1 LTLILGLLAS
11 PPAALAVRPSEELL
25 PSTTKGYLSVY
36 DVDLLEEHF
45 NKTQMG
51 QLAALEQMAPLTG
64 PGSVRHELEMA
75 SAKPEQQLGFA
86 ADALWDRVRQQI
98 GQSGVDLGEHARLRQ
113 AAVHAG
119 NLAGGKPQGFERS
132 GLRGTDDPRYSQ
144 QYRNQRDRA
153 LSALMEQAG
162 YARPIRP

>member
-1 LTLILGLLAS
+1 MALLKS
-11 PPAALAVRPSEELL
+11 RSTPGRLRPSALAPTPNEELAGL
-25 PSTTKGYLSVY
+25 
-36 DVDLLEEHF
+36 VDSAMPGARF
-45 NKTQMG
+45 QRMDP
-51 QLAALEQMAPLTG
+51 MAPLTG

-119 NLAGGKPQGFERS
+119 NLAAGKPQGFERS